1 MMTEKTAT
9 KTKRPKRL
17 VYCERCG
24 HPDDRHDASDGK
36 HWGCQAKTIKKGAPR
51 CKCPRMVYPVG
62 GYMASLG
69 QSVAREKVRKGEMP
83 PPFEPPDEKKR
94 PR

>member
-1 MMTEKTAT
+1 MTEKTAT

-24 HPDDRHDASDGK
+24 HPEDRHGEDG
-36 HWGCQAKTIKKGAPR
+36 CAAKTIRKGAPQ
-51 CKCPRMVYPVG
+51 CKCPCMAYPVG
-62 GYMASLG
+62 GYMASIG
-69 QSVAREKVRKGEMP
+69 QSVAREKARSGEMP

-94 PR
+94 R